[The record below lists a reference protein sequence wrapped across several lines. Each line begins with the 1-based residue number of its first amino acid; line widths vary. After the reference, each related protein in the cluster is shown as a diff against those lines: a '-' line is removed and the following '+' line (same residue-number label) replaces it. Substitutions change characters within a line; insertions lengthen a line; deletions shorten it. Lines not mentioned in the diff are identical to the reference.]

1 MKVLF
6 ATTNPAKILKY
17 KEALRKNNID
27 LITLNDLDIKIDIEE
42 TGNDALENAYIKARA
57 YFDRTGIPTIGMDNT
72 LFIEELPV
80 DKQPG
85 THVRRVN
92 GKVLNDEEMITY
104 YTSLVK
110 EYGEKLTAKWIYGMV
125 ICKEDGVKQ
134 YSWSKDHFYFVS
146 KPSEKRNP
154 GYPLDSISVLPEFNK
169 YFLELTKDEQEIYN
183 SQDNKENVVN
193 FIIDSLKGEDIWK

>member
-110 EYGEKLTAKWIYGMV
+110 EYGEKLCAKWIYGMV
-125 ICKEDGVKQ
+125 ICTKKGIKK
-134 YSWSKDHFYFVS
+134 YTWCKDHFYFVS
-146 KPSEKRNP
+146 EPSFERNP

-193 FIIDSLKGEDIWK
+193 FIIDSLKGEDI